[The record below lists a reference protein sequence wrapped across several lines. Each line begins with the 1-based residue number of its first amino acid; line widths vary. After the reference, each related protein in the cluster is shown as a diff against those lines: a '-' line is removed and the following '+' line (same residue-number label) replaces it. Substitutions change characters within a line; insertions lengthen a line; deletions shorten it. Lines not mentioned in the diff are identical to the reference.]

1 LPLLEAELRGMAGK
15 GPRVITL
22 GELALAKETFG
33 ANLPYAQLRLID
45 GANGNPAAMA
55 AFKNGNTAITL
66 RRSIYFGPHYRPD
79 FSAAEPHARGL
90 FLHEMTHVWQYA
102 RLGVVRFGV
111 RYARDMVS
119 CRFKAS
125 RMYDYQ
131 PGVTRF
137 PSARLEAQ
145 AQMVGDYCE
154 AKLAGNAERIRL
166 IAASLKDS
174 GIYGL

>member
-1 LPLLEAELRGMAGK
+1 MAGR
-15 GPRVITL
+15 GPRPLTL
-22 GELALAKETFG
+22 GELALAKKAFG
-33 ANLPYAQLRLID
+33 NDMPYAEVRLID

-90 FLHEMTHVWQYA
+90 FLHEMTHVRQYA
-102 RLGVVRFGV
+102 RMGVVRFGL
-111 RYARDMVS
+111 RYARDMASV
-119 CRFKAS
+119 RFRAS

-145 AQMVGDYCE
+145 AQMVGDYIE
-154 AKLAGNAERIRL
+154 AELAGDQERTRL
-166 IAASLKDS
+166 IGASLQGS
-174 GIYGL
+174 GMFGL